1 MDRADEIG
9 AIRRAG
15 KIMKSPPRF
24 PAKSYADP
32 ADYLT
37 AYAEMIAAGW
47 RSIDHA
53 ALRQAG
59 DILLRAYQDGRQVFA
74 CGNGGSAAIAD
85 HLECDHLK
93 GVHHTTDLS
102 PQVRSLT
109 ANVSLL
115 TAIANDFAYDEV
127 FAFPLARLSRAG
139 DVLVTISASG
149 NSPNIVKAI
158 ECANARGLTS
168 IALTGFDGGRARRLA
183 QISLH
188 VDIGN
193 YGVVEDIHQGIM
205 HVLAQFIRQ
214 SRIDPD
220 L

>member
-1 MDRADEIG
+1 MT
-9 AIRRAG
+9 
-15 KIMKSPPRF
+15 SPPTF
-24 PAKSYADP
+24 PAQSYADP
-32 ADYLT
+32 ADYLDG
-37 AYAEMIAAGW
+37 YAEMIAAGW
-47 RSIDHA
+47 RSVDRA
-53 ALRQAG
+53 AVRRASET
-59 DILLRAYQDGRQVFA
+59 LLRAYQEGRQVFA

-93 GVHHTTDLS
+93 GIHRETDLS
-102 PQVRSLT
+102 PKVRSLA
-109 ANVSLL
+109 ANVALL

-168 IALTGFDGGRARRLA
+168 IALTGFDGGRARQLA

-188 VDIGN
+188 VAIGN
-193 YGVVEDIHQGIM
+193 YGVVEDIHQGLM
-205 HVLAQFIRQ
+205 HVLAQYIRQ
-214 SRIDPD
+214 SRIDPGRVGT
-220 L
+220 LRF

>member
-1 MDRADEIG
+1 
-9 AIRRAG
+9 
-15 KIMKSPPRF
+15 
-24 PAKSYADP
+24 
-32 ADYLT
+32 
-37 AYAEMIAAGW
+37 MIAAGW
-47 RSIDHA
+47 RSVDRA
-53 ALRQAG
+53 AVRRASET
-59 DILLRAYQDGRQVFA
+59 LLRAYQEGRQVFA

-93 GVHHTTDLS
+93 GIHRETDLS
-102 PQVRSLT
+102 PKVRSLA
-109 ANVSLL
+109 ANVALL

-168 IALTGFDGGRARRLA
+168 IALTGFDGGRARQLA

-188 VDIGN
+188 VAIGN
-193 YGVVEDIHQGIM
+193 YGVVEDIHQGLM
-205 HVLAQFIRQ
+205 HVLAQYIRQ
-214 SRIDPD
+214 SRIDPGRVGT
-220 L
+220 LRF